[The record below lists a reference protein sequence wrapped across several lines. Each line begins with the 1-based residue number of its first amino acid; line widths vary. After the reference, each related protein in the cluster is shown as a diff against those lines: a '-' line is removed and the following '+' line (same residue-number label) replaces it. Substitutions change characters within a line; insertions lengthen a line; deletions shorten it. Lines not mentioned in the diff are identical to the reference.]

1 MKRSEINQSI
11 VDAKTLLSQIG
22 FALPQFA
29 YWSDDE
35 WVDHADEIDTI
46 CKTMLGWDITDFG
59 TGDFEHIGAVLFTLR
74 NGEQKEGGKG
84 TPYAEKIIY
93 LKEGQRLPLHFH
105 FTKTEDIINRGGGR
119 MVIKLYNAK
128 PNNAVDYETDV
139 VVFMD
144 GIAKKVHAGEE
155 LIIEKGNS
163 ITLTPRMYHLFGA
176 VQGAGDLVAGE
187 VSSVNDDNTDNYFAE
202 QVSRFV
208 AIHEDE
214 KPIHPLCNEYAAAL
228 KK

>member
-11 VDAKTLLSQIG
+11 EDAKALLDRIG
-22 FALPQFA
+22 FALPRFA
-29 YWSDDE
+29 YWSTDQWASHTNDIG
-35 WVDHADEIDTI
+35 VIR
-46 CKTMLGWDITDFG
+46 KTMLGWDITDFG

-74 NGEQKEGGKG
+74 NGEQKEGGVG
-84 TPYAEKIIY
+84 TPYAEKIIFV
-93 LKEGQRLPLHFH
+93 KEGQRLPLHFH

-119 MVIKLYNAK
+119 MAIKLYNAK
-128 PNNAVDYETDV
+128 PDNAVDYENDV

-144 GIAKKVHAGEE
+144 GVKKRVGAGEE

-176 VQGAGDLVAGE
+176 MPGAGDLVAGE

-202 QVSRFV
+202 PVSRFA
-208 AIHEDE
+208 AIEEDVL
-214 KPIHPLCNEYAAAL
+214 PIHPLCNEY
-228 KK
+228 